1 MFCHPKAISNLGSFN
16 KNTRFP
22 VSSLLVSIGKD
33 LCCFLF
39 VLQFTLQQPNLIA
52 KPGTS
57 AQVVALMLVQSVG
70 CFGQRVG
77 I

>member
-1 MFCHPKAISNLGSFN
+1 M
-16 KNTRFP
+16 
-22 VSSLLVSIGKD
+22 SIEKG

-39 VLQFTLQQPNLIA
+39 LLQLTLQQPNLMA
-52 KPGTS
+52 KPGAST
-57 AQVVALMLVQSVG
+57 QVVALMLVQSVG

>member
-1 MFCHPKAISNLGSFN
+1 ME
-16 KNTRFP
+16 
-22 VSSLLVSIGKD
+22 KD

-39 VLQFTLQQPNLIA
+39 VLQLTLQQPNLIA
-52 KPGTS
+52 KPGIST
-57 AQVVALMLVQSVG
+57 QVVALMLVQSVG